1 MTLTLTR
8 ALEIDIK
15 LIPFEEEK
23 ALLLARRLWEFD
35 GRPIEPQALS
45 RSLERI
51 LTLCQCEGVRYPAIL
66 LRRKKELER
75 GTWAPDR
82 ALAIPGELP
91 GDPSCT
97 ICRGAGVIMNPG
109 GLSGRTCDCNFRRRS
124 AKRDPA
130 SPEEAPHCQLPR
142 VDL

>member
-35 GRPIEPQALS
+35 GRPIERQALC

-51 LTLCQCEGVRYPAIL
+51 LTFCQREGFAIQPSCSAERRSWSAEPGRLIRRAPSRRSFPAIP
-66 LRRKKELER
+66 
-75 GTWAPDR
+75 TA
-82 ALAIPGELP
+82 
-91 GDPSCT
+91 
-97 ICRGAGVIMNPG
+97 
-109 GLSGRTCDCNFRRRS
+109 RS
-124 AKRDPA
+124 AAA
-130 SPEEAPHCQLPR
+130 SATP
-142 VDL
+142 